1 MTESEPTPQPQADS
15 PPSAESAPTE
25 PASAAAAAPPE
36 PAAHPPSPAPEAA
49 VSVADAPKSY
59 YWGTGRRKRAIAR
72 VRVRSG
78 SGKFEINGREVND
91 YFHLE
96 ADRNAI
102 HQPLAETGTA
112 GRMDVF
118 VNVYGGGPTGQ
129 SGAIVLGLARAL
141 RQVDPTY
148 EQPLRKGHFLTRDAR
163 KVERKKYG
171 QRGARRRFQ
180 FSKR

>member
-1 MTESEPTPQPQADS
+1 
-15 PPSAESAPTE
+15 
-25 PASAAAAAPPE
+25 
-36 PAAHPPSPAPEAA
+36 
-49 VSVADAPKSY
+49 
-59 YWGTGRRKRAIAR
+59 

-91 YFHLE
+91 YFRLE
-96 ADRNAI
+96 ADRNTI
-102 HQPLAETGTA
+102 QQPLAETGTT
-112 GRMDVF
+112 GSMDVF

-129 SGAIVLGLARAL
+129 SGAIMLGLARAL

-148 EQPLRKGHFLTRDAR
+148 EQPLRKGNFLTRDAR